1 MNSVKLTAF
10 EQKII
15 AAWEEV
21 YKKGLLT
28 LWILLALKDGSKY
41 MSAIKEFIDSAAN
54 ESLAADDQSMYRA
67 LRRFYKMELVEYK
80 EEPSDQ
86 GGPARK
92 VYLLT
97 ATGRNVLNGFI
108 GRNII
113 NIYYKPK
120 IQKLLLDK

>member
-1 MNSVKLTAF
+1 MDSVQLTAF

-28 LWILLALKDGSKY
+28 LWILLALKNGSKY

-67 LRRFYKMELVEYK
+67 LRRFHKIELIEYK

-92 VYLLT
+92 AYFLT
-97 ATGRNVLNGFI
+97 GTGRNVLNGFI
-108 GRNII
+108 KRNIAD
-113 NIYYKPK
+113 IYYKPK